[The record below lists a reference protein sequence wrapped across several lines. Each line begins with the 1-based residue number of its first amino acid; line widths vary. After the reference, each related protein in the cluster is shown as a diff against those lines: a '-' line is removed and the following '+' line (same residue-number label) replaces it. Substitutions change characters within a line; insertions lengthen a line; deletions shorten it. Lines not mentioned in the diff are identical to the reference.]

1 LRIAQPGWLTFGLGY
16 LVDDPMFLEGNWE
29 TELTNSDDALATSHS
44 LGFMLSDASIEG
56 MKIFVPPVQ
65 EEPIDDQNSGSDD
78 DLITNGNDNTNDGDN
93 LGISDS
99 PSIEDLNSELLNSK
113 TLIFIGIS
121 SLTILLVAIRL
132 VMKLKKKKPADKFK

>member
-1 LRIAQPGWLTFGLGY
+1 
-16 LVDDPMFLEGNWE
+16 
-29 TELTNSDDALATSHS
+29 
-44 LGFMLSDASIEG
+44 
-56 MKIFVPPVQ
+56 MKIFAPPVQ
-65 EEPIDDQNSGSDD
+65 EEPIDDQNSGSDN